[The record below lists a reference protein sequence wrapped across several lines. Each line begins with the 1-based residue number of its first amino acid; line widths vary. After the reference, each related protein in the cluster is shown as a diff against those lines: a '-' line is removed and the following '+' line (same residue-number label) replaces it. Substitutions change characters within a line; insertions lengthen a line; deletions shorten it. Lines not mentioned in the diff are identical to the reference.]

1 MRDATPA
8 RLWQRVIA
16 GGEGWTSTVHSHAY
30 LLSQRHDVTS
40 AARLT
45 ETTNPFTTHAQ
56 DTVLQQGLTCDT
68 FTVRTSLTWG
78 HRGGQSRVCGG
89 SRVGST
95 QQWTRV
101 MCRGQRRVARDL
113 VTRRVVQKHGA
124 RQENPIREGQSGATG
139 PGVVGT
145 RCTQGHRSMGSNP
158 RCRCPLDRG
167 RTAVTRV
174 WGFAGETW
182 VAG

>member
-1 MRDATPA
+1 MHEYSAFPCVPA
-8 RLWQRVIA
+8 L
-16 GGEGWTSTVHSHAY
+16 
-30 LLSQRHDVTS
+30 S
-40 AARLT
+40 AARLDQCELFCQKSPT
-45 ETTNPFTTHAQ
+45 RSRHAPRHGAARARF
-56 DTVLQQGLTCDT
+56 D
-68 FTVRTSLTWG
+68 VRHIHGTYLLTWG

-95 QQWTRV
+95 QQRARV
-101 MCRGQRRVARDL
+101 RCWGQRRVARDL
-113 VTRRVVQKHGA
+113 VTRRVVQTTVRGK
-124 RQENPIREGQSGATG
+124 RTQIREGQSGATG